1 VPADPDPRAPAGAP
15 AAALGEFGRIGRFL
29 RPLAEGFPGAL
40 GLRDDAAVFAV
51 PVGREL
57 VVTTDAMVEGVH
69 FLPDDP
75 PADVA
80 AKLLR
85 VNLSDLAAMAA
96 DPLAYALTTCL
107 PRRIGDDWLAA
118 FAEGLRT
125 DQAAFGVPMLG
136 GDSVSTDGP
145 VVLSVT
151 ALGTVPAGAAVR
163 RDGARPGDRVL
174 VTGTVGDAAL
184 GLAVRQGRL
193 RGLDPADADA
203 LVARLRRPTP
213 RTSLAAALRG
223 RASAAVDVSD
233 GLAADLGH
241 VAAASG
247 VSIRLRADLL
257 PLSPAARAAVGRDPR
272 LRAQLFGGGDD
283 YELALAVPPDRVGD
297 LRAAA
302 AALGVPTTEIGE
314 CGDGPAGEVTVAGP
328 DGAPVD
334 LPRRGWE
341 HV

>member
-1 VPADPDPRAPAGAP
+1 VPADPPPGGGAP
-15 AAALGEFGRIGRFL
+15 PLGEFGRIGRYL

-51 PVGREL
+51 PAGREL

-107 PRRIGDDWLAA
+107 PRSLDDAWLAA
-118 FAEGLRT
+118 FADGLRA
-125 DQAAFGVPMLG
+125 DQAAFGVAMLG

-145 VVLSVT
+145 VVVSVT
-151 ALGTVPAGAAVR
+151 ALGTVPTGGAVR

-174 VTGTVGDAAL
+174 VTGTIGDAFL

-193 RGLDPADADA
+193 AGLDPADADA

-213 RTSLAAALRG
+213 RTALAGALRG

-241 VAAASG
+241 LAAASG
-247 VSIRLRADLL
+247 VSVRLRADLL
-257 PLSPAARAAVGRDPR
+257 PLSPAAAAAVARDPS
-272 LRAQLFGGGDD
+272 LRARLFGGGDD
-283 YELALAVPPDRVGD
+283 YELALAVPADR
-297 LRAAA
+297 LAALAADA
-302 AALGVPTTEIGE
+302 AALGVPLTEVGA
-314 CGDGPAGEVTVAGP
+314 CADGPAGDVSVEDAA
-328 DGAPVD
+328 GAPVP
-334 LPRRGWE
+334 LPRTGWD
-341 HV
+341 HF